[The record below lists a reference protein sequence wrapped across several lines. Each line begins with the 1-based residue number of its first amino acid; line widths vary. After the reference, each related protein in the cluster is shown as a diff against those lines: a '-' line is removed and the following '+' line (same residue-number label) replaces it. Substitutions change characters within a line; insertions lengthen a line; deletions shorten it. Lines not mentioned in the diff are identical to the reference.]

1 MIPRYPYPAVAW
13 VTPSAREAFTAR
25 WDVPLVPTGT
35 LPAGTATL
43 VACGGGKL
51 IDAAKA
57 VAKRRPE
64 PLVLVAVPSMWGS
77 GAEASP
83 VVVLDRPDGTK
94 DITTDPAQLPDD
106 VVLWPELT
114 ETVPADRRR
123 WGAADVWAH
132 AVEAAASPLG
142 DPVLRAELA
151 RIIGELTALDP
162 VDGDAGTWLRLSGR
176 SCAAQSRAGVGLA
189 HGIAHVMEPQLP
201 GWGHARIVAAVLP
214 AVLRRTGADSPRWNE
229 TAATHGLDATAIA
242 AWLETL
248 TTPEDTSAV
257 LDALPEHWPTV
268 LRDPCTRMNGYL
280 VRRTELDALR
290 DAAREQE
297 AVG

>member
-13 VTPSAREAFTAR
+13 VTPSARDAFAAR
-25 WDVPLVPTGT
+25 WDVPIVPTGV

-51 IDAAKA
+51 IDAAKSA
-57 VAKRRPE
+57 AKRRPE
-64 PLVLVAVPSMWGS
+64 PLVLVAVPSIWGS

-114 ETVPADRRR
+114 ESVPADRRR

-132 AVEAAASPLG
+132 AVEATASPLA
-142 DPVLRAELA
+142 DTILRAELA
-151 RIIGELTALDP
+151 RIIGDLEWLDP
-162 VDGDAGTWLRLSGR
+162 VEGDAGTWLSLSGR
-176 SCAAQSRAGVGLA
+176 SCAAQARAGVGLA
-189 HGIAHVMEPQLP
+189 HGIAHVMEPHLP

-214 AVLRRTGADSPRWNE
+214 AVVRRTGAESTRWNE
-229 TAATHGLDATAIA
+229 TAVKFGLDATAIA

-248 TTPEDTSAV
+248 TTPDDTLAV
-257 LDALPEHWPTV
+257 LDALPPYWPKV

-280 VRRTELDALR
+280 VRRTEPEALR
-290 DAAREQE
+290 AAAREPE

>member
-1 MIPRYPYPAVAW
+1 MIPRYPFPAVAW
-13 VTPSAREAFTAR
+13 VTPSARDAFTAR
-25 WDVPLVPTGT
+25 WDIEIVPTDT

-51 IDAAKA
+51 IDSAKA
-57 VAKRRPE
+57 MCKRRPD

-114 ETVPADRRR
+114 ATVPADRRR

-132 AVEAAASPLG
+132 ALEAIASPLG
-142 DPVLRAELA
+142 DTVLRAELA
-151 RIIGELTALDP
+151 RIIHELESLDP
-162 VDGDAGTWLRLSGR
+162 VDGDALRWLELSGR
-176 SCAAQSRAGVGLA
+176 SCAAQARAGVGLA
-189 HGIAHVMEPQLP
+189 HGIAHVMEAQLD

-214 AVLRRTGADSPRWNE
+214 AVLRRTAAESPRWRD
-229 TAATHGLDATAIA
+229 AAAAHDLDAAAIA
-242 AWLETL
+242 TSLETL
-248 TTPEDTSAV
+248 TTPEDTLTV
-257 LDALPEHWPTV
+257 LDALPAHWLRV
-268 LRDPCTRMNGYL
+268 LRDPCTRMSGYL
-280 VRRTELDALR
+280 IRRGELDALR
-290 DAAREQE
+290 EAAREPE